1 MENSTTFPK
10 RPSAPAPS
18 AHTVA
23 ADQTPHYVQ
32 AVMKVGSRS
41 EVLVSEDIYTASGIK
56 LLAKGARIDARLWET
71 LSSHKLS
78 KPLDQLLAASDCID
92 HSSLARDMNKVIAAH
107 PLLSTMLQRAG
118 DPRGWKSVL
127 AAIRL
132 PQALTFR
139 FTVMRDEA
147 AQLYL
152 HSLRV
157 AIGAYCIGV
166 KLRLGAP
173 QLGNLMLAAFC
184 HDIGEMHT
192 DPAILAAG
200 RSIRGDERRFIH
212 VHPVTGYVILQQLN
226 AIPPDVLE
234 AVLQHHERLDGS
246 GYPHR
251 EHGARIGILARIIA
265 VSETL
270 DAVARHLDHGQ
281 IHIVFRL
288 HQGRLDADA
297 MTVLGNL
304 LPQDAETREVGSH
317 DSIEL
322 ERRLDR
328 LCAVLAGWPAL
339 QKKMHDTSA
348 QQAYP
353 FVRQRMVQLQ
363 SLARQCGIAPGLLQM
378 LDLGEGDAMMLRD
391 LHTTL
396 DEMGRLLDGLA
407 FEIERTIPADGPHGA
422 LSMQIIGLL
431 RQ

>member
-1 MENSTTFPK
+1 MD
-10 RPSAPAPS
+10 
-18 AHTVA
+18 A

-41 EVLVSEDIYTASGIK
+41 EVLVNEDIYTTSGIK
-56 LLAKGARIDARLWET
+56 LLARGARIDARQWET
-71 LSSHKLS
+71 LSRHRLS
-78 KPLDQLLAASDCID
+78 RPLDQMLAASDCVD
-92 HSSLARDMNKVIAAH
+92 HGSLSRDMDKIIAAH
-107 PLLSTMLQRAG
+107 PLLSTMLKRAG
-118 DPRGWKSVL
+118 DPRGWKPVL
-127 AAIRL
+127 GSIRM
-132 PQALTFR
+132 PQALAFR
-139 FTVMRDEA
+139 LTVMRDEA
-147 AQLYL
+147 VQLYL

-166 KLRLGAP
+166 RLSLGAP
-173 QLGNLMLAAFC
+173 QLADLMLATFC

-192 DPAILAAG
+192 DPAILVAG

-226 AIPPDVLE
+226 AIPQDVKQ

-270 DAVARHLDHGQ
+270 DAVARHLDPVQ
-281 IHIVFRL
+281 IRIVFRL

-297 MTVLGNL
+297 MYALDEL
-304 LPQDAETREVGSH
+304 LPHDPAPRGTGSH
-317 DSIEL
+317 DSIEV
-322 ERRLDR
+322 ERRLAR
-328 LCAVLAGWPAL
+328 LCAVLTAWPAL
-339 QKKMHDTSA
+339 QEKMDHSSA

-353 FVRQRMVQLQ
+353 FVGQRMVQLQ
-363 SLARQCGIAPGLLQM
+363 SLATQCGITPGMLQL
-378 LDLGEGDAMMLRD
+378 LDLGEDDAVILRE

-407 FEIERTIPADGPHGA
+407 FEIERTVPADGPHGV
-422 LSMQIIGLL
+422 LSMHIIGLL